1 MSIEYLYELYLQSS
15 GVTTDTRSIKNS
27 NLFFALKGEKFN
39 ANQFAEAALQAG
51 ASYAVVDEIGETT
64 WKERYGERLIQVENV
79 LSTLQQLAGF
89 HRQQFKFPVLAITG
103 SNGKTTTKEL
113 IAEVLSK
120 KYKTAFTKGNLNN
133 HIGIPLT
140 LLSIDKEHT
149 ELAVIEMGANHQR
162 EIDSYC
168 QYVQPDYG
176 LITNVGLAH
185 IEGFGGFHG
194 VIKGKTELY
203 QHLSLHNGKLF
214 INADDDILMNKAE
227 EFFGDELLDRAIL
240 YGTSPEVFCSG
251 HLLSGKEF
259 LTVDTLNTSIATQL
273 VGDYNFTN
281 VMSAVCIGKYFH
293 ISTADIK
300 DALESYIPTNNRSQ
314 KMQWGT
320 NTVIMDAYN
329 ANPSSMKAALKNFEQ
344 LSGDFENRVVILG
357 EMMEL
362 GEFSE
367 EEHRQIFE
375 QTQHMPLNYRVFVGA
390 QFAFTKNQPGAL
402 WFAHTADAR
411 EWLHNA
417 ELHHSLILVKGS
429 RANGLEHVLT
439 ISNIK

>member
-1 MSIEYLYELYLQSS
+1 MSIEQLYDLFLGSS
-15 GVTTDTRSIKNS
+15 GVTTDTRSINKS
-27 NLFFALKGEKFN
+27 HLFFALKGDKFN

-51 ASYAVVDEIGETT
+51 ASHAVVDEIGETT
-64 WKERYGERLIQVENV
+64 WKEKYGERIIQVENV

-113 IAEVLSK
+113 IAAVLSK

-140 LLSIDKEHT
+140 LLGIDKNNT
-149 ELAVIEMGANHQR
+149 EFAVIEMGANHQR

-194 VIKGKTELY
+194 VVKGKTELY
-203 QHLSLHNGKLF
+203 HHLSLHNGKLF
-214 INADDDILMNKAE
+214 LNADDEILINKAE
-227 EFFGDELLDRAIL
+227 EFFGDELLNRAIL

-251 HLLSGKEF
+251 KIVTGKEF
-259 LTVDTLNTSIATQL
+259 LTVETLHATIATQL
-273 VGDYNFTN
+273 IGEYNFTN
-281 VMSAVCIGKYFH
+281 LMSAVCIGKYFH
-293 ISTADIK
+293 VPANDIK
-300 DALESYIPTNNRSQ
+300 EALESYTPTNNRSQ
-314 KMQWGT
+314 KMMWGS

-329 ANPSSMKAALKNFEQ
+329 ANPSSMKAALKNFTQ
-344 LSGDFENRVVILG
+344 LQGEYENRVVILG

-367 EEHRQIFE
+367 DEHRQIFE
-375 QTQHMPLNYRVFVGA
+375 ETKHISLDYKVFVGA
-390 QFAFTKNQPGAL
+390 QFAFTKNQPDTL

-417 ELHHSLILVKGS
+417 ELHNSLILVKGS
-429 RANGLEHVLT
+429 RANGLEKLF
-439 ISNIK
+439 

>member
-1 MSIEYLYELYLQSS
+1 MHELYLRSN
-15 GVTTDTRSIKNS
+15 GVTTDTRSIKKG

-51 ASYAVVDEIGETT
+51 ASHAVVDEISETA
-64 WKERYGERLIQVENV
+64 WKEKYGERLIQVENV

-113 IAEVLSK
+113 IAAVLSK

-140 LLSIDKEHT
+140 ILNIDKDHT
-149 ELAVIEMGANHQR
+149 EFAVIEMGANHQR

-185 IEGFGGFHG
+185 IEGFGGFYG
-194 VIKGKTELY
+194 VVKGKTELY
-203 QHLSLHNGKLF
+203 HHLSLHNGKLF
-214 INADDDILMNKAE
+214 LNADDEILINKAE
-227 EFFGDELLDRAIL
+227 EFFGDELLERAIL

-251 HLLSGKEF
+251 QMVSGKEF
-259 LTVDTLNTSIATQL
+259 LTVETLHTTIATQL

-281 VMSAVCIGKYFH
+281 VMSAICIGKYFH
-293 ISTADIK
+293 ISITDIK
-300 DALESYIPTNNRSQ
+300 EALESYTPTNNRSQ

-344 LSGDFENRVVILG
+344 LNGEFENRLVILG

-367 EEHRQIFE
+367 EEHRLIFE
-375 QTQHMPLNYRVFVGA
+375 QTQHIPLDYRVFVGA
-390 QFAFTKNQPGAL
+390 QFAFTKNQPGTL
-402 WFAHTADAR
+402 WFAHTTDAR

-417 ELHHSLILVKGS
+417 ELHQSLILVKGS
-429 RANGLEHVLT
+429 RANGLEQILYFG
-439 ISNIK
+439 NEQ